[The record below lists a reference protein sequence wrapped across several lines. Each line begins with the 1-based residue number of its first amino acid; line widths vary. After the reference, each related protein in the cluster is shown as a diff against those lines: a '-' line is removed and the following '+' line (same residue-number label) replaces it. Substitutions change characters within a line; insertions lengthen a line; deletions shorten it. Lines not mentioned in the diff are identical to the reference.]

1 MKLRILRGVAALAL
15 AGLAALPLSAAA
27 NGIAVA
33 DLDDMQTVGEARMRV
48 LFWDVYDAR
57 LLAPHGTYREDHP
70 FALSLT
76 YLRRLDGE
84 KIAERS
90 IEEMRGQGV
99 TDDST
104 LDRWLAFLTE
114 VIPDVGVADEIIGLA
129 AADGSTRF
137 FRDGVL
143 IGEIDDAR
151 FTRAFFD
158 IWLGDRT
165 SEPGLRDQLL
175 GLRR

>member
-1 MKLRILRGVAALAL
+1 MTLRFLRGFAALVL
-15 AGLAALPLSAAA
+15 TGLAALPLPT
-27 NGIAVA
+27 VA
-33 DLDDMQTVGEARMRV
+33 SGVATADPGDMQIVGEARMRV

-57 LLAPHGTYREDHP
+57 LLAPQGTYREDHP

-76 YLRRLDGE
+76 YLRTLDGE

-90 IEEMRGQGV
+90 IEEIRGQGV
-99 TDDST
+99 TDET
-104 LDRWLAFLTE
+104 VLERWLAFLAD
-114 VIPDVGVADEIIGLA
+114 VIPDVGEADEIVGLA
-129 AADGSTRF
+129 APDGSTRF
-137 FRDGVL
+137 FRDGTL
-143 IGEIDDAR
+143 IGEIDDVR

-158 IWLGDRT
+158 IWLGEKT

>member
-1 MKLRILRGVAALAL
+1 MTLRFPRGVAAVVL
-15 AGLAALPLSAAA
+15 AGLAALPLSTAASGM
-27 NGIAVA
+27 GIA
-33 DLDDMQTVGEARMRV
+33 DLKKMQTVGEARMRV

-57 LLAPHGTYREDHP
+57 LLAPQGAYREDRP

-76 YLRRLDGE
+76 YLRTLDGE

-99 TDDST
+99 TDET
-104 LDRWLAFLTE
+104 ALERWLAFLTR
-114 VIPDVGVADEIIGLA
+114 VIPDVREADEIVGVA
-129 AADGSTRF
+129 APNGSTRF
-137 FRDGVL
+137 FRDGTL

-158 IWLGDRT
+158 IWLGEQT
-165 SEPGLRDQLL
+165 SEPRLRDQLL
-175 GLRR
+175 GLRQ

>member
-1 MKLRILRGVAALAL
+1 MTFRFLRGAAAFLL
-15 AGLAALPLSAAA
+15 AGLAALPLSSAASGVA
-27 NGIAVA
+27 IA
-33 DLDDMQTVGEARMRV
+33 DLDEMQTVGEARMRV

-57 LLAPHGTYREDHP
+57 LLAPQGAYREDRP

-76 YLRRLDGE
+76 YLRKLDGE
-84 KIAERS
+84 KIAARS

-99 TDDST
+99 TDET
-104 LDRWLAFLTE
+104 ALNRWLAFLTS
-114 VIPDVGVADEIIGLA
+114 VIPDVRETDEIIGLA

-137 FRDGVL
+137 FRDGAL

-158 IWLGDRT
+158 IWLGEKT
-165 SEPGLRDQLL
+165 SEPRLRDQLL
-175 GLRR
+175 GQRR

>member
-1 MKLRILRGVAALAL
+1 MTKRFLRGVAAFTL
-15 AGLAALPLSAAA
+15 AGLVALPLPTVASSM
-27 NGIAVA
+27 AVA
-33 DLDDMQTVGEARMRV
+33 DLDAMQTVGEARMRV

-57 LLAPHGTYREDHP
+57 LLAPQGAYREDQP

-76 YLRRLDGE
+76 YLRTLNGE

-90 IEEMRGQGV
+90 IEEIRGQGLADE
-99 TDDST
+99 TA
-104 LDRWLAFLTE
+104 LNRWLTFLTG
-114 VIPDVGVADEIIGLA
+114 VIPDVREADEIIGLA
-129 AADGSTRF
+129 TPDGSTRF
-137 FRDGVL
+137 FRDGML

-158 IWLGDRT
+158 IWLGEKT